1 MDLPLLVEAVIQQA
15 GLKAHYEREGGE
27 KGQARLENLAEL
39 VSAARTFDPDDN
51 ILFDPDN
58 AVEMTLVDEFLGHAA
73 LEAGEGQGQANEDC
87 VQLMTMHSAKGLEF
101 PVVFVAGLEEGLFTH
116 TMSLEEPGRLEEE
129 RRLCYVGVT
138 RAMRKLYITY
148 AESRRLNGS
157 ENYNRQ
163 SRFIT
168 EIPAELIQE
177 VRFKE
182 TIVRPAYQTSQTVK
196 RVSSEVEGT
205 DFALGQRVMHGK
217 FGEGIILNYE
227 GAGQQARVQVKF
239 DEVGSKWLMLSF
251 AKLQAMG

>member
-1 MDLPLLVEAVIQQA
+1 
-15 GLKAHYEREGGE
+15 
-27 KGQARLENLAEL
+27 
-39 VSAARTFDPDDN
+39 
-51 ILFDPDN
+51 
-58 AVEMTLVDEFLGHAA
+58 
-73 LEAGEGQGQANEDC
+73 
-87 VQLMTMHSAKGLEF
+87 
-101 PVVFVAGLEEGLFTH
+101 
-116 TMSLEEPGRLEEE
+116 MSLEEPGRLEEE
-129 RRLCYVGVT
+129 RRLCYVGIT

-182 TIVRPAYQTSQTVK
+182 TIVRPAYQTSHTVK

-205 DFALGQRVMHGK
+205 DFALGQRVMHAK
-217 FGEGIILNYE
+217 FGEGVILNYE
-227 GAGQQARVQVKF
+227 GAGQQARLQVKF

-251 AKLQAMG
+251 AKLQAVG